1 MIFPFTAHG
10 GAIEGIQLPL
20 HSAFKSMRHSPFE
33 MRNLFKKLGWRRIV
47 GFQTRNPL
55 HRAQYELTLRA
66 MAQVKANLYCTRLLG
81 MSIPATWTT
90 LPESIAI
97 WLRGKTIR
105 PT

>member
-55 HRAQYELTLRA
+55 HRAS
-66 MAQVKANLYCTRLLG
+66 MN
-81 MSIPATWTT
+81 
-90 LPESIAI
+90 
-97 WLRGKTIR
+97 
-105 PT
+105 